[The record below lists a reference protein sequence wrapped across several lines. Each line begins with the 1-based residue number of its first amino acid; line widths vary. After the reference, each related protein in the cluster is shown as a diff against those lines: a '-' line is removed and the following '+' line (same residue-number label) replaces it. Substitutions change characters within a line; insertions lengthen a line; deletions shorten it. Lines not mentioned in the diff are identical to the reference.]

1 MNFSNFF
8 YGKINFMSPNLF
20 FYLFSIGLTIEMVHF
35 FFNPREVDLANLI
48 LNFIFLISSIF
59 LTQTT
64 KTTND

>member
-1 MNFSNFF
+1 
-8 YGKINFMSPNLF
+8 MSPNLF

-35 FFNPREVDLANLI
+35 FFNPREINLANLI